1 MADLVKRLDYSVNC
15 TLLSQAK
22 ARLVKEST
30 LLPPRSHILREAVQE
45 DSAF

>member
-1 MADLVKRLDYSVNC
+1 MADMVKRLDYFVNC

-22 ARLVKEST
+22 ARSVKETT
-30 LLPPRSHILREAVQE
+30 LLPPRNHILREAVQE